1 MQTPRQSE
9 SRQSESG
16 FSLVET
22 LVSILILTVGVL
34 GLTQA
39 FVSGLQ
45 KSTSAPDEVI
55 ATQKA
60 AEAVES
66 VFAARDSHTIT
77 WVQMKNMAQ
86 GGVFADAP
94 TGMTL
99 SGPDAILNTA
109 DDGVVESFV
118 FPGPD
123 GFIGTADDKT
133 RTLLNFT
140 RQIKIVELSAYL
152 REVTVTITY
161 PANGQ
166 VKKYTITALISQY
179 A

>member
-1 MQTPRQSE
+1 MRTNRRSD
-9 SRQSESG
+9 SG

-22 LVSILILTVGVL
+22 LVSMMVLTVGVL

-39 FVSGLQ
+39 FVSGVQ
-45 KSTSAPDEVI
+45 KSTSSPYEVL

-60 AEAVES
+60 AEAIES

-77 WVQMKNMAQ
+77 WVQMKNVAD
-86 GGVFADAP
+86 GGVFVGTATP
-94 TGMTL
+94 MKT
-99 SGPDAILNTA
+99 SGNDGILNTI
-109 DDGVVESFV
+109 DDGSVESFQ

-123 GFIGTADDKT
+123 GMIGTPDDKT
-133 RTLLNFT
+133 LVLNDFT
-140 RQIKIVELSAYL
+140 RLIAITELNPYL
-152 REVTVTITY
+152 RQITVTITY

-166 VKKYTITALISQY
+166 TKTYTVTALISQY

>member
-1 MQTPRQSE
+1 MRTNVRSE
-9 SRQSESG
+9 AG

-22 LVSILILTVGVL
+22 LVSMLVLTVGVL

-39 FVSGLQ
+39 FVSGVQ
-45 KSTSAPDEVI
+45 KATSSPYEVL

-60 AEAVES
+60 AEAIES

-77 WVQMKNMAQ
+77 WAQMRNVAD
-86 GGVFADAP
+86 GGVFLAAATPMKTSGAD
-94 TGMTL
+94 GV
-99 SGPDAILNTA
+99 LNTA
-109 DDGVVESFV
+109 DDGAVESFQ

-123 GFIGTADDKT
+123 GMVGTGDDKT
-133 RTLLNFT
+133 LVLNDFT
-140 RQIKIVELSAYL
+140 RKIEIVELSGFL
-152 REVTVTITY
+152 REITVTITY

-166 VKKYTITALISQY
+166 TKTYTVTALISQY

>member
-1 MQTPRQSE
+1 MRTSPR
-9 SRQSESG
+9 SESG

-22 LVSILILTVGVL
+22 LVSILVLTVGVL

-39 FVSGLQ
+39 FISGVQ
-45 KSTSAPDEVI
+45 KSTSSPYEVL

-66 VFAARDSHTIT
+66 VFAARDSHTIP
-77 WVQMKNMAQ
+77 WAQMKNQAD
-86 GGVFADAP
+86 GGVFIGTATAMKVAGAD
-94 TGMTL
+94 G
-99 SGPDAILNTA
+99 ILNTA
-109 DDGVVESFV
+109 DDGAVESFT

-123 GFIGTADDKT
+123 GMVGTGDDKT
-133 RTLLNFT
+133 LTLNGFT
-140 RQIKIVELSAYL
+140 RQIQIVELSGFL
-152 REVTVTITY
+152 RQITVTITY

-166 VKKYTITALISQY
+166 TKTYAVTALISQY

>member
-1 MQTPRQSE
+1 MQI

-39 FVSGLQ
+39 FVSGVQ
-45 KSTSAPDEVI
+45 KSNSAPYEVL

-60 AEAVES
+60 AEAIES
-66 VFAARDSHTIT
+66 VFAARDSHTLS
-77 WVQMKNMAQ
+77 WLQMKNMAQ
-86 GGVFADAP
+86 GGVFKDSATDMTTSGAD
-94 TGMTL
+94 G
-99 SGPDAILNTA
+99 ILNTLDDGA
-109 DDGVVESFV
+109 IEQFVFLGPDGVV
-118 FPGPD
+118 
-123 GFIGTADDKT
+123 GTGDDN
-133 RTLLNFT
+133 TLILNAFK
-140 RQIKIVELSAYL
+140 REIRIFEISGYL

-166 VKKYTITALISQY
+166 IKSYRITALISQY

>member
-1 MQTPRQSE
+1 MQMSQQSD
-9 SRQSESG
+9 SG

-39 FVSGLQ
+39 FVSGVQ
-45 KSTSAPDEVI
+45 KSSSAPYEVL

-60 AEAVES
+60 AEAIES
-66 VFAARDSHTIT
+66 VFAARDSHTIA
-77 WVQMKNMAQ
+77 WAQ
-86 GGVFADAP
+86 IRNVADGGVFTGPATSMTTAGAD
-94 TGMTL
+94 G
-99 SGPDAILNTA
+99 ILNTA
-109 DDGVVESFV
+109 DDGAVESFV
-118 FPGPD
+118 YPGPD
-123 GFIGTADDKT
+123 GYVGTPDDKT
-133 RTLLNFT
+133 VTLADFT
-140 RQIKIVELSAYL
+140 RRIQIVQLSAFL

-166 VKKYTITALISQY
+166 TKTYAVTALISQY

>member
-1 MQTPRQSE
+1 MQASPQSD
-9 SRQSESG
+9 SG

-22 LVSILILTVGVL
+22 LVSIMILTVGVL

-39 FVSGLQ
+39 FVSGVQ
-45 KSTSAPDEVI
+45 KSSSAPYEVL

-77 WVQMKNMAQ
+77 WAQ
-86 GGVFADAP
+86 IRNVADGGVFMGPA
-94 TGMTL
+94 TGMTTA
-99 SGPDAILNTA
+99 GADGILNTA
-109 DDGVVESFV
+109 DDGAVESFV
-118 FPGPD
+118 YPGPD
-123 GFIGTADDKT
+123 GYVGTPDDKT
-133 RTLLNFT
+133 VTLSDFT
-140 RQIKIVELSAYL
+140 RRIQIVQLSGFL

-166 VKKYTITALISQY
+166 TKTYTVTALISQY

>member
-1 MQTPRQSE
+1 MQT
-9 SRQSESG
+9 SRHSESG
-16 FSLVET
+16 FSLIET
-22 LVSILILTVGVL
+22 MVSILILTVGVL

-39 FVSGLQ
+39 FVSGVQ
-45 KSTSAPDEVI
+45 KSSSAPYEVL

-77 WVQMKNMAQ
+77 WAQMKNVGD
-86 GGVFADAP
+86 GGVFLGTSTD
-94 TGMTL
+94 MTTA
-99 SGPDAILNTA
+99 GTDGILNTA
-109 DDGVVESFV
+109 DDGAVESFV

-123 GFIGTADDKT
+123 GYIGTGDDKT
-133 RTLLNFT
+133 LTLSDFT
-140 RQIKIVELSAYL
+140 RTIRIVELSPYL

-166 VKKYTITALISQY
+166 TKTYVVTALISQY

>member
-1 MQTPRQSE
+1 MQTNVRSDA
-9 SRQSESG
+9 G

-22 LVSILILTVGVL
+22 LVSMLVLTVGVL

-39 FVSGLQ
+39 FVSGVQ
-45 KSTSAPDEVI
+45 KSTSSPYEVL

-60 AEAVES
+60 AEAIES

-77 WVQMKNMAQ
+77 WLQMKNVAQ
-86 GGVFADAP
+86 GGVFVGAATP
-94 TGMTL
+94 MKT
-99 SGPDAILNTA
+99 SGNDGILNTV
-109 DDGVVESFV
+109 DDGSVESFL

-123 GFIGTADDKT
+123 GMVGTGDDKT
-133 RTLLNFT
+133 LVLNDFT
-140 RQIKIVELSAYL
+140 RQIAIVELNPYL
-152 REVTVTITY
+152 REITVTITY

-166 VKKYTITALISQY
+166 TKTYSVTALISQY

>member
-1 MQTPRQSE
+1 MQT
-9 SRQSESG
+9 SRHSQSG

-22 LVSILILTVGVL
+22 LVAILILTVGVL

-39 FVSGLQ
+39 FVNGVQ
-45 KSTSAPDEVI
+45 KSSSAPYEVL

-66 VFAARDSHTIT
+66 VFAARDSHTIS
-77 WVQMKNMAQ
+77 WLKMKNVAD
-86 GGVFADAP
+86 GGVFLGAA
-94 TGMTL
+94 TAMTT
-99 SGPDAILNTA
+99 SGNDGILNTI
-109 DDGVVESFV
+109 DDGPIESFV

-123 GFIGTADDKT
+123 GIVGNGDDKT
-133 RTLLNFT
+133 MSLATFT
-140 RQIKIVELSAYL
+140 RQIKIVQLSAYL

-166 VKKYTITALISQY
+166 TKTYTVTALISQY

>member
-1 MQTPRQSE
+1 MQT

-39 FVSGLQ
+39 FVSGVQ
-45 KSTSAPDEVI
+45 KSTSAPYEVL

-60 AEAVES
+60 AEAIES

-86 GGVFADAP
+86 GGVFEDIATDMTTSGAD
-94 TGMTL
+94 G
-99 SGPDAILNTA
+99 ILNTA
-109 DDGVVESFV
+109 DDGPVESFV
-118 FPGPD
+118 YPGPD
-123 GFIGTADDKT
+123 GMVGTGDDKT
-133 RTLLNFT
+133 LILNDFK
-140 RQIKIVELSAYL
+140 RQIRIFEISGYL

-166 VKKYTITALISQY
+166 VKEYKITALISQY

>member
-1 MQTPRQSE
+1 MKTLQ
-9 SRQSESG
+9 QSESG

-22 LVSILILTVGVL
+22 LISILVLTVGVL

-45 KSTSAPDEVI
+45 KSTSAPDEVL

-77 WVQMKNMAQ
+77 WLQMKNAAQ
-86 GGVFADAP
+86 GGVFADAA
-94 TGMTL
+94 TGMTT

-109 DDGVVESFV
+109 DDGPVESFV

-123 GFIGTADDKT
+123 GMVGTGDDKT
-133 RTLLNFT
+133 LTLSNFT
-140 RQIKIVELSAYL
+140 RQIRIVELSAFL
-152 REVTVTITY
+152 REVTVTVTY

-166 VKKYTITALISQY
+166 TKTYTVTALISQY